1 MDSIYTFSRRRK
13 EGGKT
18 GKKKNALNEKVKGWG
33 GEFTETARRRWH

>member
-13 EGGKT
+13 EGGKQERM
-18 GKKKNALNEKVKGWG
+18 LSNEKVKGWG